1 MDLLRSADRQPKPEP
16 DVLLDAYRWM
26 VIGRRLDRQTREL
39 AGISGPSASQSDLT
53 AACQVGAVL
62 ALAPRDWVFPTHRE
76 YIALIARG
84 IDPLEALALPWGD
97 WHCGYD
103 PCAHRV
109 APQCAPAVTQI
120 ERAVGL
126 THAAH
131 LDDDNIV
138 SLVFVR
144 GDSITEREF
153 SEACY
158 FAMTW
163 AAPVVIFVQHNF
175 GRHSRFAMDASADQD
190 NLDLSFPRGLVARH
204 GSAPLVDG
212 TDVLGVFAAVTAAA
226 ERARA
231 EHAPMIVEALPYRVL
246 SHGGADRDGDGVEV
260 EERAGSPVERL
271 EAELR
276 EFGVLDDKAVRRV
289 AEEAEAMAADLRDRL
304 SAEPKPDPAEL
315 FDHVYAEPTPQLRE
329 QQTLL
334 RTEQGLPGNL

>member
-1 MDLLRSADRQPKPEP
+1 MDRLRSVDRQPKPEP

-39 AGISGPSASQSDLT
+39 AGISRPSAYPSDLA
-53 AACQVGAVL
+53 AACQIGAVL
-62 ALAPRDWVFPTHRE
+62 ALAPTDWLFPTHHE
-76 YIALIARG
+76 YIALVTRG

-103 PCAHRV
+103 PYTHRV
-109 APQCAPAVTQI
+109 APQCAPVVTQI

-163 AAPVVIFVQHNF
+163 AAPVIIFVQHSF
-175 GRHSRFAMDASADQD
+175 VQHSQYVMDAVADQD
-190 NLDLSFPRGLVARH
+190 NPDLSFPRGLSGRH
-204 GSAPLVDG
+204 GSASLVEG

-226 ERARA
+226 ERART
-231 EHAPMIVEALPYRVL
+231 EHAPMIVEALPYRAV
-246 SHGGADRDGDGVEV
+246 SHAGADRDSGGAEI
-260 EERAGSPVERL
+260 EEREGGPLEHL

-276 EFGVLDDKAVRRV
+276 GFGVLDDTTVLRV
-289 AEEAEAMAADLRDRL
+289 AEEAEAMAADLRERL
-304 SAEPKPDPAEL
+304 STEPRPDPAEL

-334 RTEQGLPGNL
+334 RTEQGLSGNV